1 MRNWLDRA
9 ADKIR
14 RFAIPNLMKYIVISM
29 GAVFVLD
36 LVFMGHLTPFLVFS
50 KSAILTGQVW
60 RVLSFIFIPIST
72 SPLFVVFVLYFYW
85 MIGQALENE
94 WGVARFNLFYL
105 AGIAGTIIAGLITGY
120 ATNQYL
126 NLSLFFAFA
135 ILFPEFELRLFFI
148 LPVKVKWL
156 AYLNAAFF
164 AYQLIVSS
172 WPARVA
178 LLVAVANIILF
189 FWHDFWNR
197 INNLKRQRQWRQNFR
212 R

>member
-36 LVFMGHLTPFLVFS
+36 LVFMGRLTPFLVFS

-105 AGIAGTIIAGLITGY
+105 AVIAGTIIAGLITGY